1 MLQID
6 KSKVV
11 GEKNKNLVLETAG
24 KIYIK
29 QGSRYYEL
37 NYKSKPVTEAEAVS
51 LAKQQINKIE
61 PLDTSEF
68 ATKNEVRTLELNS
81 VSKKEFENS
90 KAVQSALN
98 DVFAN
103 NGGFTDSITPAT
115 VQTMQIIVG
124 SEQLQFDWITDYNN
138 IEKVSGPITINDDT
152 REVAFKPG

>member
-81 VSKKEFENS
+81 VSKKEFEDS

-103 NGGFTDSITPAT
+103 NGEFTDSI
-115 VQTMQIIVG
+115 
-124 SEQLQFDWITDYNN
+124 
-138 IEKVSGPITINDDT
+138 
-152 REVAFKPG
+152 